1 MGRSAVHEGER
12 VAGCCGEGH
21 RFRLRLRGRL
31 LWAAVAVVGL
41 PGASVGLAAQ
51 AHGAAAVPNL
61 GTHQI
66 PCPPNATT
74 CCPGADC
81 NAHPELLPA
90 SPYLVQTAVGVES
103 ISPHEIHVGQRF
115 TITFHRISPSAANWY
130 FPDIAKK
137 VSRCKTGVD
146 LMCTYLAQANDV
158 TYPAAATYNGWSEF
172 KWGGGD
178 INGIGYGFD
187 YYAII
192 GNAIPITGRV
202 QDKDGH
208 GIPQGGIP
216 PSGPNGSS
224 PDPGV
229 LIVFTPVKH
238 GSSVGY
244 GAAPSIHSSP
254 AHPYDVGY
262 YGIALKPGTYTVQA
276 GDPVRGIRCKSRRL
290 HLTHAMSN
298 LNFVCSHG

>member
-1 MGRSAVHEGER
+1 MWGRVR
-12 VAGCCGEGH
+12 K
-21 RFRLRLRGRL
+21 L
-31 LWAAVAVVGL
+31 LPLALVAVLVVPLVADAGQRN
-41 PGASVGLAAQ
+41 ASARAR
-51 AHGAAAVPNL
+51 AAALPNL
-61 GTHQI
+61 GAHQV
-66 PCPPNATT
+66 PCPPNAKT

-115 TITFHRISPSAANWY
+115 TITFHRIAPSAANWY

-146 LMCTYLAQANDV
+146 LTCTYVAQANDV

-178 INGIGYGFD
+178 INGIGYGYD

-192 GNAIPITGRV
+192 GNAIPITGRAE
-202 QDKDGH
+202 DKHGH
-208 GIPQGGIP
+208 GIAHGGIP
-216 PSGPNGSS
+216 PSSPNGST

-229 LIVFTPVKH
+229 LVVFTPVKH
-238 GSSVGY
+238 GVAGGY
-244 GAAPSIHSSP
+244 AAAPSIHGSR

-262 YGIALKPGTYTVQA
+262 YGIALKRGTYTVQA
-276 GDPVRGIRCKSRRL
+276 GDPVRGIRCKGRRL
-290 HLTHAMSN
+290 HLTHAISN
-298 LNFVCSHG
+298 LNFVCNHG